1 MLSIDRRSSLSAIEK
16 TKELLRLDL
25 PLSLFVKNE
34 RNPNK
39 MSARDFDL
47 LVDNIEQTGLTD
59 PILVRPASYS
69 QVATLVMGAGGHAR
83 AVEKEAIAMGL
94 KFKIV
99 GGHHRYDAAAYL
111 GFETAPA
118 TVIMDP
124 KFDEKK
130 ETFQLVRM
138 NTIHGKIDPAAF
150 FKIYSD
156 LQEDYTDEVLQEAF
170 GFSDEAEWKRLINQ
184 TAKALPNK
192 DLQQKFKEAAAEI
205 KTIDG
210 LSKLLNEMFTR
221 YGDTVPFGYMIVDF
235 GGQKSVWLR
244 VSKKTMDAVDA
255 IGTICMDRQRT
266 MDDLFGGVVKL
277 IASGDLKEQLEAIVA
292 ATPEVKLPK
301 NLMVSPTKDH
311 LEQAG
316 AL

>member
-255 IGTICMDRQRT
+255 IDRQRT